1 MQEKISVCRK
11 SQRGWP
17 GLSFASAFTSATPSS
32 TMMTFSATDALH
44 RVRQYWLGWSAPEL
58 AGSDRFQQRGER
70 LRQPAGWMIAI
81 RLGEKNQ
88 AIMDYLFLPSS
99 AFTGIQLWFSE
110 EGRLVRKI
118 ERFETFEQLA
128 RSVIKRLKERAN
140 SRSIRRRSRS

>member
-1 MQEKISVCRK
+1 
-11 SQRGWP
+11 
-17 GLSFASAFTSATPSS
+17 
-32 TMMTFSATDALH
+32 
-44 RVRQYWLGWSAPEL
+44 
-58 AGSDRFQQRGER
+58 
-70 LRQPAGWMIAI
+70 MIAI